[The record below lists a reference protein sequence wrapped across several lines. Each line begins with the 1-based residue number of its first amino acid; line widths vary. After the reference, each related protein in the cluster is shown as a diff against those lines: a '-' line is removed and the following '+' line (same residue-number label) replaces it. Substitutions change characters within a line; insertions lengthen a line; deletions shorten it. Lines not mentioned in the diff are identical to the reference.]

1 VAKARKKL
9 DRLRQLHAWM
19 QSRYATPHPTTL
31 RFVRQC
37 ADAHGY
43 VEMYRRKLRITLVQ
57 TAPFYHL
64 VMILIHEYAHC
75 MAWGHHKV
83 PKPDHGAEWSLAMGE
98 IYRELYEGDG
108 WRQSCEVKW

>member
-1 VAKARKKL
+1 
-9 DRLRQLHAWM
+9 
-19 QSRYATPHPTTL
+19 
-31 RFVRQC
+31 
-37 ADAHGY
+37 
-43 VEMYRRKLRITLVQ
+43 
-57 TAPFYHL
+57 
-64 VMILIHEYAHC
+64 MILIHEYAHC